1 MYRVLPAAQ
10 NGSAVAYEQ
19 TQRNITRTAMIHP
32 LFDKHRATLDGALK
46 AIATRGFWSPYPE
59 QASPKIYGETANE
72 SGKQAVTTRLG
83 QRFDLG
89 QPGVT
94 GWLASDRSP
103 YGLSLDVQYAVCD
116 SEALLAAAMQA
127 MPAWQKLGIEGR
139 TGICLEILDRLNK
152 ASFEIAYAVMYTTG
166 QGFGMAFQAGGPHAQ
181 DRGLEAVAY
190 AYREMSFVPH
200 EAHWEKPQGK
210 NPPLQMK
217 KVFEVVGRGPALV
230 IGCSTFPT
238 WNTYPGLFAALAT
251 GNSVIVKPHP
261 WSVLPAAI
269 SVRIA
274 RDVLRENGIDP
285 NLVLLSVV
293 DKPET
298 TQQLATDP
306 RIASIDYTGGS
317 NFGRWLLE
325 HARGKQIYAELAGVN
340 NVVIES
346 TDNYKGMLRNL
357 AFTLSLYSGQMC
369 TTTKALLVPAAGIDT
384 DQGKKSFDEVASDL
398 GGAIDKFLSDPATAT
413 AVLGAIQSPDT
424 LARIEEAP
432 RAATVVLA
440 SKKLTHPEFA
450 QAEIRTP
457 IVLKAD
463 AANEAAYMQERFG
476 PISTV
481 VAVPGGPEALAALSE
496 RIVRDHGALTV
507 GVYSTH
513 EEFIEAMTEATQRAG
528 VALSIN
534 LASGVFVNQ
543 SAGFSDYHGTGANP
557 AANAS
562 YTDSAFV
569 ANRFRVV
576 QRRHHV

>member
-1 MYRVLPAAQ
+1 M
-10 NGSAVAYEQ
+10 
-19 TQRNITRTAMIHP
+19 THP
-32 LFDKHRATLDGALK
+32 LLARHRATLDGALN
-46 AIATRGFWSPYPE
+46 AVATRGYWTPYPE
-59 QASPKIYGETANE
+59 QASPKIYGEGANE
-72 SGKQAVTTRLG
+72 AGKQAVAATFG

-103 YGLSLDVQYAVCD
+103 YGVELGVQYAVCD
-116 SEALLAAAMQA
+116 PGALLTAAIAA
-127 MPAWQKLGIEGR
+127 MPAWGKLGIDGR
-139 TGICLEILDRLNK
+139 TGVCLEILDRLNK
-152 ASFEIAYAVMYTTG
+152 ASFEIAWAVMYTTG

-190 AYREMSFVPH
+190 AWREMSFVPR

-210 NPPLQMK
+210 NPPLVMK
-217 KVFEVVGRGPALV
+217 KYFEVVGRGPALV
-230 IGCSTFPT
+230 VGCSTFPT

-251 GNSVIVKPHP
+251 GNAVIVKPHP

-274 RDVLRENGIDP
+274 REVLRENGIDP
-285 NLVLLSVV
+285 NLVTLAVV
-293 DKPET
+293 DRPQT

-306 RIASIDYTGGS
+306 RVASIDYTGGS
-317 NFGRWLLE
+317 TFGRWLLE
-325 HARGKQIYAELAGVN
+325 NCRGKQVYAELAGVN

-369 TTTKALLVPAAGIDT
+369 TTTKALLVPASGIDT
-384 DQGKKSFDEVASDL
+384 DQGHKSFDEVAADL
-398 GGAIDKFLSDPATAT
+398 GAAIDKFLSDPATAT
-413 AVLGAIQSPDT
+413 AVLGAIQSPET
-424 LARIEEAP
+424 LSRIEAAP

-440 SKKLTHPEFA
+440 SKKLMHPEHPN
-450 QAEIRTP
+450 AEVHTP
-457 IVLKAD
+457 LLLKTD
-463 AANEAAYMQERFG
+463 AADEAAYMQERFG

-496 RIVRDHGALTV
+496 RIVREQGALTV
-507 GVYSTH
+507 GMYSTRAS
-513 EEFIEAMTEATQRAG
+513 FIDEMTAATQRAG

-534 LASGVFVNQ
+534 LTSGVFVNQ

-569 ANRFRVV
+569 ASRFRVI

>member
-1 MYRVLPAAQ
+1 M
-10 NGSAVAYEQ
+10 
-19 TQRNITRTAMIHP
+19 THP
-32 LFDKHRATLDGALK
+32 LLDTHRATLDGALN
-46 AIATRGFWSPYPE
+46 AIATRGYWTPYPE
-59 QASPKIYGETANE
+59 QASPKIYGEGASE
-72 SGKQAVTTRLG
+72 AGKQAIAATFG

-89 QPGVT
+89 QPGST

-103 YGLSLDVQYAVCD
+103 YGVEIGVQYAICEI
-116 SEALLAAAMQA
+116 EALVAAATTA
-127 MPAWQKLGIEGR
+127 MPAWQKLGVDGR
-139 TGICLEILDRLNK
+139 AGVCLEILHRLNK

-190 AYREMSFVPH
+190 AYREMSFVPS
-200 EAHWEKPQGK
+200 EADWEKPQGK
-210 NPPLQMK
+210 NPPLKMK
-217 KVFEVVGRGPALV
+217 KHFEIVGRGPALV

-274 RDVLRENGIDP
+274 RDVLRENGLDP
-285 NLVLLSVV
+285 NLVTLAVV

-306 RIASIDYTGGS
+306 RVASIDYTGGS
-317 NFGRWLLE
+317 AFGRWLLE

-369 TTTKALLVPAAGIDT
+369 TTTKALLVPAGGIDT
-384 DQGKKSFDEVASDL
+384 DQGHKSFDEVAADL
-398 GGAIDKFLSDPATAT
+398 AAAIDKFLSDPATAT
-413 AVLGAIQSPDT
+413 AVLGAIQSPET

-432 RAATVVLA
+432 KAATVVLA
-440 SKKLTHPEFA
+440 SKKLTHPEFPR
-450 QAEIRTP
+450 AEVHTP
-457 IVLKAD
+457 VVLKAD
-463 AANEAAYMQERFG
+463 ASNEPAYMQERFG

-481 VAVPGGPEALAALSE
+481 VAVPGGTEALAALSE
-496 RIVRDHGALTV
+496 RIVRDQGALTV
-507 GVYSTH
+507 GMYSTRP
-513 EEFIEAMTEATQRAG
+513 EFVDAMTVATQRAG

-534 LASGVFVNQ
+534 LVSGVFVNQ

-569 ANRFRVV
+569 ASRFRVI

>member
-1 MYRVLPAAQ
+1 M
-10 NGSAVAYEQ
+10 
-19 TQRNITRTAMIHP
+19 THP
-32 LFDKHRATLDGALK
+32 LLDKHRATLDGALN
-46 AIATRGFWSPYPE
+46 AIATRGYWTPYPE
-59 QASPKIYGETANE
+59 QASPKFYGEGASE
-72 SGKQAVTTRLG
+72 ARKQAVQALFG
-83 QRFDLG
+83 SRFDLG

-94 GWLASDRSP
+94 GWLAGDRSP
-103 YGLSLDVQYAVCD
+103 YGVDLAVEYAVCD
-116 SEALLAAAMQA
+116 AEALLAAALAA
-127 MPAWQKLGIEGR
+127 MPAWQKLGAEGR
-139 TGICLEILDRLNK
+139 AGVCLEILDRLNK
-152 ASFEIAYAVMYTTG
+152 ASFEIAWAVMYTTG

-190 AYREMSFVPH
+190 AYREQSFVPR

-210 NPPLQMK
+210 NPPLVMK
-217 KVFEVVGRGPALV
+217 KAFEIVGRGPALV

-274 RDVLRENGIDP
+274 REVLGEHGLDP
-285 NLVLLSVV
+285 NLVTLAMV
-293 DKPET
+293 DRPET
-298 TQQLATDP
+298 TQKLALDP
-306 RIASIDYTGGS
+306 RVASIDYTGGS
-317 NFGRWLLE
+317 TFGRWLLD
-325 HARGKQIYAELAGVN
+325 HCCGKQVYAELAGVN

-369 TTTKALLVPAAGIDT
+369 TTTKALLVPADGIDT
-384 DQGKKSFDEVASDL
+384 DQGRKSFDEVAADL
-398 GGAIDKFLSDPATAT
+398 GAAIDRFLADPATAT

-424 LARIEEAP
+424 LRRIEEAP
-432 RAATVVLA
+432 QAATVVLA
-440 SKKLTHPEFA
+440 SKKLEHPEFPR
-450 QAEIRTP
+450 AEIRTP
-457 IVLKAD
+457 VVLKAD
-463 AANEAAYMQERFG
+463 AADEAAYMQERFG

-481 VAVPGGPEALAALSE
+481 VAVPGGPQALAALSE
-496 RIVRDHGALTV
+496 RIVREHGALTV
-507 GVYSTH
+507 GMYSTKP
-513 EEFIEAMTEATQRAG
+513 EFIEAMTAATQRAG

-534 LASGVFVNQ
+534 LTSGVFVNQ

-569 ANRFRVV
+569 AGRFRVI
-576 QRRHHV
+576 QRRQHV

>member
-1 MYRVLPAAQ
+1 M
-10 NGSAVAYEQ
+10 
-19 TQRNITRTAMIHP
+19 THP
-32 LFDKHRATLDGALK
+32 LLERHRATLDGALA
-46 AIATRGFWSPYPE
+46 AIAGRGFWTPYPE
-59 QASPKIYGETANE
+59 QASPKIYGEGANE
-72 SGKQAVTTRLG
+72 AGKQAVAATFGR
-83 QRFDLG
+83 RFDLG
-89 QPGVT
+89 LPGVAR
-94 GWLASDRSP
+94 WLASDRSP
-103 YGLSLDVQYAVCD
+103 YGVDLGVQYAVCD
-116 SEALLAAAMQA
+116 PEALVAAAQAA
-127 MPAWQKLGIEGR
+127 MPAWQALGVDGR
-139 TGICLEILDRLNK
+139 TGVCLEILDRLNK
-152 ASFEIAYAVMYTTG
+152 ASFEIAWAVMYTTG

-190 AYREMSFVPH
+190 AYREMNFVPR

-210 NPPLQMK
+210 NPPLVMK
-217 KVFEVVGRGPALV
+217 KYFEVVGRGPALV

-274 RDVLRENGIDP
+274 REVLRENGIDP
-285 NLVLLSVV
+285 NLVTLAVV
-293 DKPET
+293 DMPET
-298 TQQLATDP
+298 TQKLALDP
-306 RIASIDYTGGS
+306 RLASIDYTGGS
-317 NFGRWLLE
+317 TFGRWLLE
-325 HARGKQIYAELAGVN
+325 ECRGKPVYAELAGVN

-369 TTTKALLVPAAGIDT
+369 TTTKALLVPASGIDT
-384 DQGKKSFDEVASDL
+384 DQGHKSFDEVAADL
-398 GGAIDKFLSDPATAT
+398 GAAIDRFLADPATAT

-424 LARIEEAP
+424 LKRIDEAP
-432 RAATVVLA
+432 QAATVVLA
-440 SKKLTHPEFA
+440 SKKLAHPEFPK
-450 QAEIRTP
+450 AEIRTP
-457 IVLKAD
+457 VVLKAG
-463 AANEAAYMQERFG
+463 AADEAAYMQERFG

-481 VAVPGGPEALAALSE
+481 VAVPGGPDALAALSE
-496 RIVRDHGALTV
+496 RIVREHGALTV
-507 GVYSTH
+507 GVYSTKAS
-513 EEFIEAMTEATQRAG
+513 FIDEMTAATQRAG

-569 ANRFRVV
+569 AGRFRVI